1 MLTPVDTDQSSAAE
15 WAQRAQAQRVLF
27 RGDEP
32 MGDAGVGWI
41 AAIIIGGIQKRA
53 VADYLAGLEAEAQ
66 VQQDGDGRGSG
77 SDRSARSQAA
87 EGDLAFRSVLGV
99 DGQLQT
105 LLTRSRDV
113 IGLTQMAICRALV
126 ALARIWREILKLI
139 RLTFPFFGIYRRV
152 TFDRYIGPGF
162 CVISVELKPL
172 LGSILGVGLDRF
184 DRTFR
189 LTYPTIDAF
198 VGMDDEHV
206 FALVETID
214 GAYFHAIH
222 QLALDAGFIDDIS
235 QMSSSLRQRQ
245 PYQIC
250 LC

>member
-1 MLTPVDTDQSSAAE
+1 MAWEEFSHSLDP
-15 WAQRAQAQRVLF
+15 
-27 RGDEP
+27 
-32 MGDAGVGWI
+32 
-41 AAIIIGGIQKRA
+41 KRA
-53 VADYLAGLEAEAQ
+53 VVNQY
-66 VQQDGDGRGSG
+66 
-77 SDRSARSQAA
+77 
-87 EGDLAFRSVLGV
+87 
-99 DGQLQT
+99 QLQT

-113 IGLTQMAICRALV
+113 IGLTQMAICRASV

-152 TFDRYIGPGF
+152 AFDRYIGPGF
-162 CVISVELKPL
+162 CVISVELEPL
-172 LGSILGVGLDRF
+172 LGSVLGVGLDRF

-189 LTYPTIDAF
+189 LTYPTVDAF
-198 VGMDDEHV
+198 VRMDDEHV

-214 GAYFHAIH
+214 GAYLHAIH

-235 QMSSSLRQRQ
+235 QMSSSLWQRQ

>member
-1 MLTPVDTDQSSAAE
+1 MNQ
-15 WAQRAQAQRVLF
+15 
-27 RGDEP
+27 
-32 MGDAGVGWI
+32 
-41 AAIIIGGIQKRA
+41 
-53 VADYLAGLEAEAQ
+53 Y
-66 VQQDGDGRGSG
+66 
-77 SDRSARSQAA
+77 
-87 EGDLAFRSVLGV
+87 
-99 DGQLQT
+99 QLQT

-139 RLTFPFFGIYRRV
+139 RFTFPFLGIYRRV
-152 TFDRYIGPGF
+152 AFDSYIGPGF
-162 CVISVELKPL
+162 CVISVELEPL
-172 LGSILGVGLDRF
+172 LGSVLGVGLDRF

-214 GAYFHAIH
+214 GANLHAIH

-235 QMSSSLRQRQ
+235 QMSSSLWQRQ
-245 PYQIC
+245 PLVRFAYAEVPPQAYFAVSGMGMLSQIKPKRC
-250 LC
+250 SVRRLKRRCGSDRRYCCPWDSSVLLGIILEPSG